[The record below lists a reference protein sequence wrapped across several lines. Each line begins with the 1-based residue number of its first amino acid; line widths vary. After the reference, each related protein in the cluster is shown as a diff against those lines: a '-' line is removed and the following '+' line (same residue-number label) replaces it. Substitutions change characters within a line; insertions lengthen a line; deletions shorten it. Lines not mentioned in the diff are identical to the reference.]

1 MMLVEVMVVMP
12 VSIAVVVV
20 HGKGAS
26 VTERMSH
33 ARARAVEAAAGI
45 DMRPS
50 GIGKAPSVSNVT
62 APALRT
68 AKALRTVP
76 VATARSESVMAA
88 SAAASATEMCTRA
101 AAAATP
107 TTLDEFNSG
116 GRDWWSGCHSGRPD
130 WVAAPCVRGMKLR
143 LLARAATATEVLFTG
158 NLLKV
163 WREPAGPIGSPL
175 MDG

>member
-50 GIGKAPSVSNVT
+50 RIGKAPSVSNVT

-76 VATARSESVMAA
+76 RSESVMAA
-88 SAAASATEMCTRA
+88 SAKKAPAASATKMCTRA
-101 AAAATP
+101 AAATTSA
-107 TTLDEFNSG
+107 TLDEFNSG
-116 GRDWWSGCHSGRPD
+116 GRDRWSGCHSGRPD
-130 WVAAPCVRGMKLR
+130 WVASPSVRGMKIR
-143 LLARAATATEVLFTG
+143 PLARAATATEVLFTG